1 MPPISQSII
10 ALADSLEQRWNNYRS
25 GGTSDAFVEF
35 TLALNGLTEQITRLH
50 MLGLVRACQELEN
63 TALALFGDSSM
74 HPISRE
80 QANAIARQV
89 DVILGELKRQNTPAS
104 QIRRKADTPERTGES
119 WDRPRKV
126 LIISRDNHPWTSAL
140 SEQLAFFGFTP
151 ENINWHEQPLA
162 DDPLL
167 AIVFIPDSEGS
178 PYSAANISVVANLRG
193 NYPTSFFYCVSVPT
207 NLECIVELQRAGADA
222 CVPMGNKVS
231 DVISRIL
238 DLVATA
244 EQEVHRVLIVE
255 DSATAIAHIQ
265 RSLNQHGIDSRAI
278 RDPRAILEAAAEYH
292 PDAILMDMYMPYC
305 TGVEVTKALR
315 QVPEYQ
321 ALPVIY
327 LSSETDMA
335 QQVEAL
341 RLGGDQFLNKPANPI
356 VLASVVKTKIKRYR
370 EMLHAGQ
377 HDSLTGLFNHSSSK
391 IEIERMLYA
400 ASSDRPLVIAMLDI
414 DRFKSINDNYGH
426 PVGDQVIRSIAW
438 LLRGRLR
445 NSDLVGRYGGE
456 EFILALPGIG
466 IDRACELIDK
476 IREDFSIMPHAHA
489 LGSLRASFSCGVAT
503 FPDYQSTSALIEA
516 ADNALLKAKRDG
528 RNRVLKAGPADHTSV
543 V

>member
-1 MPPISQSII
+1 MPPIAKSILS
-10 ALADSLEQRWNNYRS
+10 LAKSLEERWAEYRA
-25 GGTSDAFVEF
+25 GGTSNAFVEF
-35 TLALNGLTEQITRLH
+35 TLALNGLTEQINRLH
-50 MLGLVRACQELEN
+50 LLGLVRACQELEN
-63 TALALFGDSSM
+63 TALALFGDDSM

-80 QANAIARQV
+80 QINAISRQI
-89 DVILGELKRQNTPAS
+89 DVILSELKRQNTPATH
-104 QIRRKADTPERTGES
+104 IRRKADTPEQRGDD
-119 WDRPRKV
+119 WDQPRKV
-126 LIISRDNHPWTSAL
+126 LIISRQNHPWTVAL
-140 SEQLAFFGFTP
+140 SEQLTFFGFASDC
-151 ENINWHEQPLA
+151 IQWHEQPA
-162 DDPLL
+162 ANEPLL

-178 PYSAANISVVANLRG
+178 PYPASNIDSIAQLRG
-193 NYPTSFFYCVSVPT
+193 KYPTSFFYCVSVPT

-238 DLVATA
+238 DLVATT

-255 DSATAIAHIQ
+255 DSATAIAYIQ
-265 RSLNQHGIDSRAI
+265 RSLTQHGIDSRAI
-278 RDPRAILEAAAEYH
+278 RDPRLILEAAVGYH

-327 LSSETDMA
+327 LSSETDIA

-341 RLGGDQFLNKPANPI
+341 RLGGDQFLSKPANPI

-377 HDSLTGLFNHSSSK
+377 HDSLTGLFNHSASK

-400 ASSDRPLVIAMLDI
+400 ASAERPLVIAMLDI

-476 IREDFSIMPHAHA
+476 VREDFSTMPHAHS
-489 LGSLRASFSCGVAT
+489 LGSLRATFSCGVAT
-503 FPDYQSTSALIEA
+503 FPDYQSVSTLIEA
-516 ADNALLKAKRDG
+516 ADYALLEAKRSG
-528 RNRVLKAGPADHTSV
+528 RNKVLKAGLTDSNSV